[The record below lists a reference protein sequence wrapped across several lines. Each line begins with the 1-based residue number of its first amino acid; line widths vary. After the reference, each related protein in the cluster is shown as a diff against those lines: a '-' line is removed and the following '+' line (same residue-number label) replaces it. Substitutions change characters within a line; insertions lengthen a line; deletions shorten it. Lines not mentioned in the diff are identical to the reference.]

1 MSLESTLERI
11 AVAVEAIAKLGGA
24 EITRAGP
31 GRPAK
36 ADKSPD
42 LKVVENTTAA
52 VEQPVVAT
60 GPTREAMQ
68 KLVTDTIT
76 AGHRVAVIAALGKHG
91 GKNVS
96 TVKPELYGALQDD
109 LNKIVADAAL
119 AG

>member
-24 EITRAGP
+24 EIVNKGP
-31 GRPAK
+31 GRPSK
-36 ADKSPD
+36 TTSTPD
-42 LKVVENTTAA
+42 LKVVENPTTAEPA
-52 VEQPVVAT
+52 APT

-76 AGHRVAVIAALGKHG
+76 AGHRKAVIAALAKHG
-91 GKNVS
+91 GTNVS
-96 TVKPELYGALQDD
+96 TVKPELYGALKDD
-109 LNKIVADAAL
+109 LDKIVADAAL